1 MKKALVLSSYE
12 FLKKFNTEFKCLK
25 FLEKNLWKNGIKCG
39 YCNSKRVSKRNKKD
53 GFFFCNDCKKRFNV
67 RTNTIFHRSKIP
79 LQKWLYASYL
89 LQTSRKGVSSL
100 QLSKQLGITQKT
112 AWFMLHRLRQACKAG
127 SFKMSGSVTSD
138 ETYFGGEAKNKHSKD
153 RPKKSG
159 ITDKTM
165 VQSIKADKQMKFH
178 IIESNDK
185 KTLQGNIRQS
195 VEKGSFVMTDEF

>member
-138 ETYFGGEAKNKHSKD
+138 ETYFGVW
-153 RPKKSG
+153 
-159 ITDKTM
+159 
-165 VQSIKADKQMKFH
+165 VQ
-178 IIESNDK
+178 
-185 KTLQGNIRQS
+185 
-195 VEKGSFVMTDEF
+195 